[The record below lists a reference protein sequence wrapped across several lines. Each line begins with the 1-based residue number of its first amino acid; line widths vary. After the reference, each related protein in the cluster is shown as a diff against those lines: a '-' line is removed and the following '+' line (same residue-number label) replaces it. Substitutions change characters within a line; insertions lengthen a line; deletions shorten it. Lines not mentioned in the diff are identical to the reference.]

1 MTLQQI
7 RCIVEV
13 FRQQLNIT
21 AAARVLHM
29 TQPGVSH
36 HLKLFEEKIGVR
48 VFGRTGTS
56 ISHLTPAGKAII
68 EQAEQILSAAQRLQD
83 LAASLS
89 DPSAGKLAIGTTPAQ
104 ARYRLPEVVSRF
116 LGAYPGV
123 QLELQQGTPQQTAAM
138 VVDGEVDMVIATEAI
153 ESFELLAALPC
164 YSWNYT
170 LLLPCSHPL
179 AYAGEVDLHA
189 LARYPIVTCI
199 DGVSGRSS
207 LERTFAAQGLTPTI
221 AVSAADADSIKSYVR
236 QGIGIGIVA
245 AMAYDPEIDT
255 DLCAIEGADL
265 FPVGITRLGVRRDS
279 IQRRYGFDFIEYFAP
294 HLKREL
300 VEQAVMLKSQ
310 PEIDA
315 LFEKIPHVEHQ
326 PFLRRPR
333 LATA

>member
-13 FRQQLNIT
+13 YRQQLNIT
-21 AAARVLHM
+21 AASRVLHM

-56 ISHLTPAGKAII
+56 ISHVTPAGKAII
-68 EQAEQILSAAQRLQD
+68 AEAEQILNASQRLQE
-83 LAASLS
+83 LARSLS
-89 DPSAGKLAIGTTPAQ
+89 NPTSGMLAIGTTPAQ

-116 LGAYPGV
+116 VGAYPGV
-123 QLELQQGTPQQTAAM
+123 QLELQQGAPQQIAEMAIS
-138 VVDGEVDMVIATEAI
+138 GEVDMVIATAAI

-164 YSWNYT
+164 YSWDYSI
-170 LLLPCSHPL
+170 LMPCDHPL
-179 AYAGEVDLHA
+179 AHAGEVALHS
-189 LARYPIVTCI
+189 LAHYPLITCI
-199 DGVSGRSS
+199 DGDTGRSS
-207 LERTFAAQGLTPTI
+207 LKQAFAAQRLTPNIVVT
-221 AVSAADADSIKSYVR
+221 AADADTIKSYVR

-255 DLCAIEGADL
+255 DLCALDGTGL
-265 FPVGITRLGVRRDS
+265 FPAGITRLGLRRDS
-279 IQRRYGFDFIEYFAP
+279 FQRRYGFDFIEYFAP
-294 HLKREL
+294 HLEREL

-310 PEIDA
+310 AAIDA
-315 LFEKIPHVEHQ
+315 LFADIPHFEHRS
-326 PFLRRPR
+326 LSRRPL